1 MADQKKKTKND
12 DKPYEEFRD
21 DNLTESDEKS
31 TERKSQKEKTN
42 YQEWTLEELQHEAQR
57 RGMEEGMQMDKEQ
70 LIKKLR
76 GG

>member
-1 MADQKKKTKND
+1 MADQKKKTETD

-31 TERKSQKEKTN
+31 TERKSQKEKEN

-70 LIKKLR
+70 LIRNLR